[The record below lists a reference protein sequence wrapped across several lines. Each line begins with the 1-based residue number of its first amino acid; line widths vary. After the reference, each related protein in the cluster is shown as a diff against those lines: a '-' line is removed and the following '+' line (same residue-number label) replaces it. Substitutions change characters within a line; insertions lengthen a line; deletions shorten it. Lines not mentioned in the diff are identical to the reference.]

1 MVPQACIVVR
11 AESTRVDRREQR
23 PDLERLKAVK
33 VCEAERVNSCRMR
46 EDEMQT
52 HDVRTGAWPLHRAA
66 RQRGRARR
74 RERAGR
80 AATETSRHACLRMSE
95 RYLSFEPRLSLISKN
110 NARSGSIL
118 LLSPSIV
125 GRAGFISHACST
137 SACVGGI
144 TSVPVQTDASRGAE
158 VTCGSG
164 GRERAASRRCV
175 RESQG
180 FGR

>member
-1 MVPQACIVVR
+1 MPQARIVVC
-11 AESTRVDRREQR
+11 AESARVDRREQR
-23 PDLERLKAVK
+23 PDLECLKAVK
-33 VCEAERVNSCRMR
+33 VCAAERVNSCWMR

-52 HDVRTGAWPLHRAA
+52 HDARTGAWPLHRAA

-80 AATETSRHACLRMSE
+80 AATKTSRRACLRMSE
-95 RYLSFEPRLSLISKN
+95 RHVSLGPKLILLSEN
-110 NARSGSIL
+110 HARSGSIL
-118 LLSPSIV
+118 LLSPSIA

-175 RESQG
+175 RERQG
-180 FGR
+180 SDR